1 MLFLFEV
8 RPSRVENQED
18 TKKKLKK
25 MSMPI
30 IEENLEVP
38 PMKQLNWLNFDGTL
52 FIQFKN
58 TVVKMWQYPALVN
71 HFRHI
76 LSTNFCF
83 VACDEQ
89 PQISIIYI
97 CNIFSAARTLLKKD
111 VSK

>member
-38 PMKQLNWLNFDGTL
+38 PMKQLN
-52 FIQFKN
+52 
-58 TVVKMWQYPALVN
+58 
-71 HFRHI
+71 
-76 LSTNFCF
+76 
-83 VACDEQ
+83 
-89 PQISIIYI
+89 
-97 CNIFSAARTLLKKD
+97 
-111 VSK
+111 